1 VFAYDLEKIPHA
13 EASGIDVQGGGHI
26 QVDLKNIGGAGGAAG
41 PIKAYIMTH
50 YDAALEIRSQGSI
63 VYS

>member
-1 VFAYDLEKIPHA
+1 VPHA
-13 EASGIDVQGGGHI
+13 EASGISVQGGGHV
-26 QVDLKNIGGAGGAAG
+26 QVDLKNIGGAGGAGG